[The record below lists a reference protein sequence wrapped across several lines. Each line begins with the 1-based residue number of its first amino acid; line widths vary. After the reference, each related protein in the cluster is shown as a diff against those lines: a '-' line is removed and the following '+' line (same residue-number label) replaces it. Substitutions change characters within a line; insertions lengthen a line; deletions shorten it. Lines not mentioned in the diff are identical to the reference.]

1 MSNLALARLRR
12 LPYFCL
18 TFPMAT
24 LWKHPNSRFWTAQ
37 YIDADGKRVK
47 RSTKQ
52 EEKKAAQRVADSWE
66 DAASMGR
73 AGELTQAAGIRAI
86 SRTMEVAG
94 LGKLKTPTIQEAF
107 DLWYTSRQEKRSAAT
122 GARYEA
128 VKRSFC
134 DFFPPSRLKASI
146 RSLTSEEVEAWR
158 DSEIESG
165 KSGSTADYGV
175 TVIRGAVKWMI
186 HRGLILNNP
195 AAGIDPSDV
204 SSPETREAFTD
215 DEVRRIL
222 CVCDT
227 EWLGMVLFSAWHS
240 LRLGDAASLTWGNID
255 REKWTLEYIPKKTRR
270 KLVDPLVLVLGV
282 DVVRYLENI
291 PRGSGSTP
299 LFPSLHGRSSGS
311 HAGLSNEF
319 ARLMVKAGVEIPKGR
334 PKTGK
339 GRQFSKKTF
348 HSFRH
353 FSLTRMVEVDIAPE
367 TRRMM
372 GGHSLTSTAH
382 LRYLHM
388 RPDAQREALAKMAT
402 LTIEDAKTSQG

>member
-1 MSNLALARLRR
+1 
-12 LPYFCL
+12 
-18 TFPMAT
+18 
-24 LWKHPNSRFWTAQ
+24 
-37 YIDADGKRVK
+37 
-47 RSTKQ
+47 
-52 EEKKAAQRVADSWE
+52 
-66 DAASMGR
+66 
-73 AGELTQAAGIRAI
+73 
-86 SRTMEVAG
+86 MEVAG

-134 DFFPPSRLKASI
+134 DFFQPSRLKASI
-146 RSLTSEEVEAWR
+146 RSLTRKEIEAWR

-175 TVIRGAVKWMI
+175 TVIRGAMAWMV
-186 HRGLILNNP
+186 HEELILNNP

-204 SSPETREAFTD
+204 SSPETREPFTD

>member
-122 GARYEA
+122 ATRYKA
-128 VKRSFC
+128 VKKSFC
-134 DFFPPSRLKASI
+134 DFLPPKRLKASI
-146 RSLTSEEVEAWR
+146 RSLTRKEIEEWR
-158 DSEIESG
+158 DSEIQSG
-165 KSGSTADYGV
+165 KGGSSADYGV
-175 TVIRGAVKWMI
+175 NVIRGAMNWMF
-186 HRGLILNNP
+186 HDELIINNP
-195 AAGIDPSDV
+195 AMGIDPSDV
-204 SSPETREAFTD
+204 SSPETREPFTD

-222 CVCDT
+222 LVCDA

-255 REKWTLEYIPKKTRR
+255 TDKWTLSYIPKKTRR
-270 KLVDPLVLVLGV
+270 KLVDPLVLVLAYE
-282 DVVRYLENI
+282 VVQYLQNI
-291 PRGSGSTP
+291 PQGTGSHP
-299 LFPSLHGRSSGS
+299 LFPSLHGRASGS

-319 ARLMVKAGVEIPKGR
+319 ARLLVKAGVEVPKGR

-372 GGHSLTSTAH
+372 GGHSLNSVAH
-382 LRYLHM
+382 LKYLHM
-388 RPDAQREALAKMAT
+388 RPEAQREALAKMKT
-402 LTIEDAKTSQG
+402 LTNGNES

>member
-1 MSNLALARLRR
+1 
-12 LPYFCL
+12 
-18 TFPMAT
+18 MAT

-52 EEKKAAQRVADSWE
+52 EGRKTAQGVADAWE

-94 LGKLKTPTIQEAF
+94 LGKLKTPTIQEAL
-107 DLWYTSRQEKRSAAT
+107 DLWYASRKDKRSDAT
-122 GARYEA
+122 ATRYKA
-128 VKRSFC
+128 VKKSFC
-134 DFFPPSRLKASI
+134 DFFPTKRLNASI
-146 RSLTSEEVEAWR
+146 RSLTRKEIEEWR
-158 DSEIESG
+158 DSEIQSG
-165 KSGSTADYGV
+165 KAGSSADFGV
-175 TVIRGAVKWMI
+175 TVIRGAMNWML
-186 HRGLILNNP
+186 HEELIINNP
-195 AAGIDPSDV
+195 AMGIDPSDV
-204 SSPETREAFTD
+204 SSPETREPFTD
-215 DEVRRIL
+215 DEVRLIL
-222 CVCDT
+222 LACET

-255 REKWTLEYIPKKTRR
+255 TERWTLSYIPKKTRR
-270 KLVDPLVLVLGV
+270 KLVDPLVLVLAF
-282 DVVRYLENI
+282 DVVRYLESI
-291 PRGSGSTP
+291 PRGTENQP

-319 ARLMVKAGVEIPKGR
+319 ARLLVKAGVVVAKGR

-353 FSLTRMVEVDIAPE
+353 FSLTRMVEVDITPE

-382 LRYLHM
+382 LKYLHM
-388 RPDAQREALAKMAT
+388 RPEAQRDALAKMKT
-402 LTIEDAKTSQG
+402 LTSGNES

>member
-1 MSNLALARLRR
+1 
-12 LPYFCL
+12 
-18 TFPMAT
+18 MAT

-47 RSTKQ
+47 KTTKQ
-52 EEKKAAQRVADSWE
+52 EEKKAAQRVADAWE

-94 LGKLKTPTIQEAF
+94 LGKLKTPSIQEAF
-107 DLWYTSRQEKRSAAT
+107 DLWYSSRTEKRSAAT
-122 GARYEA
+122 ATRYKA
-128 VKRSFC
+128 IKKSFC
-134 DFFPPSRLKASI
+134 DFLPSKRLSASI
-146 RSLTSEEVEAWR
+146 RSLTRKEIEQWR

-165 KSGSTADYGV
+165 KAGSSADFGV
-175 TVIRGAVKWMI
+175 TVIRGALNWMQNEE
-186 HRGLILNNP
+186 LILNNP
-195 AAGIDPSDV
+195 AGGIDPSDV
-204 SSPETREAFTD
+204 SSPETREPFSD
-215 DEVRRIL
+215 DEVKRIL
-222 CVCDT
+222 LVCDT

-240 LRLGDAASLTWGNID
+240 LRLGDAASLTWANID
-255 REKWTLEYIPKKTRR
+255 TEKWTLSYIPKKTRR

-282 DVVRYLENI
+282 DVVRYLENL
-291 PRGSGSTP
+291 PRGSGSQP
-299 LFPSLHGRSSGS
+299 LFPSLYGRSSGS

-319 ARLMVKAGVEIPKGR
+319 ARLLSKAGVVIPKGR

-372 GGHSLTSTAH
+372 GGHSLNSTAH
-382 LRYLHM
+382 LKYLHM
-388 RPDAQREALAKMAT
+388 RPEAQRDALAKMKT
-402 LTIEDAKTSQG
+402 LTNGDES

>member
-1 MSNLALARLRR
+1 
-12 LPYFCL
+12 
-18 TFPMAT
+18 MAT

-52 EEKKAAQRVADSWE
+52 EGRKTAQGVADAWE
-66 DAASMGR
+66 DAAVMGR
-73 AGELTQAAGIRAI
+73 AGELTQAAGIKAI
-86 SRTMEVAG
+86 ARTMEAAG
-94 LGKLKTPTIQEAF
+94 LGKLKTPTIREAL
-107 DLWYTSRQEKRSAAT
+107 DLWYASRKEKRSAAT
-122 GARYEA
+122 ATRYKA
-128 VKRSFC
+128 VRKSFC
-134 DFFPPSRLKASI
+134 DFSPPKRLNASI
-146 RSLTSEEVEAWR
+146 RSLTRKEIEKWR
-158 DSEIESG
+158 DSEIQSG
-165 KSGSTADYGV
+165 KAGSSADFGV
-175 TVIRGAVKWMI
+175 TVIRGAMNWML
-186 HRGLILNNP
+186 HEELIINNP
-195 AAGIDPSDV
+195 AMGIDPSDV
-204 SSPETREAFTD
+204 SSPETREPFTD
-215 DEVRRIL
+215 DEVRLIL
-222 CVCDT
+222 LACDT

-255 REKWTLEYIPKKTRR
+255 TERWTLSYIPKKTRR
-270 KLVDPLVLVLGV
+270 KLVDPLVLVLAF

-291 PRGSGSTP
+291 PRGTGNQP

-319 ARLMVKAGVEIPKGR
+319 ARLLVKAGVVVAKGR

-353 FSLTRMVEVDIAPE
+353 FSLTRMVEVDITPE

-382 LRYLHM
+382 LKYLHM
-388 RPDAQREALAKMAT
+388 RPEAQRDALAKMKP
-402 LTIEDAKTSQG
+402 LTSGNES

>member
-1 MSNLALARLRR
+1 
-12 LPYFCL
+12 
-18 TFPMAT
+18 MAT

-52 EEKKAAQRVADSWE
+52 EGRKTAQGVADAWE

-94 LGKLKTPTIQEAF
+94 LGKLKTPTIQEAL
-107 DLWYTSRQEKRSAAT
+107 DLWYASRKDKRSDAT
-122 GARYEA
+122 ATRYKA
-128 VKRSFC
+128 VKKSFC
-134 DFFPPSRLKASI
+134 DFFPTKRLNASI
-146 RSLTSEEVEAWR
+146 RSLTRKEIEKWR
-158 DSEIESG
+158 DSEIQSG
-165 KSGSTADYGV
+165 KAGSSADFGV
-175 TVIRGAVKWMI
+175 TVIRGAMNWML
-186 HRGLILNNP
+186 HEELIINNP
-195 AAGIDPSDV
+195 AMGIDPSDV
-204 SSPETREAFTD
+204 SSPETREPFTD
-215 DEVRRIL
+215 DEVRLIL
-222 CVCDT
+222 LACDT

-255 REKWTLEYIPKKTRR
+255 TERWTLSYIPKKTRR
-270 KLVDPLVLVLGV
+270 KLVDPLVLVLAF

-291 PRGSGSTP
+291 PRGTGNQP

-319 ARLMVKAGVEIPKGR
+319 ARLLVKAGVVVAKGR

-353 FSLTRMVEVDIAPE
+353 FSLTRMVEVDITPE

-382 LRYLHM
+382 LKYLHM
-388 RPDAQREALAKMAT
+388 RPEAQRDALAKMKP
-402 LTIEDAKTSQG
+402 LTSGNES

>member
-1 MSNLALARLRR
+1 
-12 LPYFCL
+12 
-18 TFPMAT
+18 MAT

-52 EEKKAAQRVADSWE
+52 EGRKTAQGVADAWE
-66 DAASMGR
+66 NAAVMGR
-73 AGELTQAAGIRAI
+73 AGELTQAAGIKAI
-86 SRTMEVAG
+86 ARTMEAAG
-94 LGKLKTPTIQEAF
+94 LGKLKTPTIQEAL

-122 GARYEA
+122 ATRYKA
-128 VKRSFC
+128 VRKSFC
-134 DFFPPSRLKASI
+134 DFFPPKRLNASI
-146 RSLTSEEVEAWR
+146 RSLTRKEIEEWR
-158 DSEIESG
+158 DSEIQSG
-165 KSGSTADYGV
+165 KAGSSADFGV
-175 TVIRGAVKWMI
+175 TVIRGAMNWMLNEE
-186 HRGLILNNP
+186 LIISNP
-195 AAGIDPSDV
+195 AMGIDPSDV
-204 SSPETREAFTD
+204 SSPETREPFTD

-222 CVCDT
+222 LVCDA
-227 EWLGMVLFSAWHS
+227 EWLGMALFSAWHS
-240 LRLGDAASLTWGNID
+240 LRLGDAASLTWVNID
-255 REKWTLEYIPKKTRR
+255 TERWTLSYIPKKTRR
-270 KLVDPLVLVLGV
+270 KLIDPLVLVLAF

-291 PRGSGSTP
+291 PRGSGTQP

-319 ARLMVKAGVEIPKGR
+319 ARLLVKAGVVVAKGR
-334 PKTGK
+334 PKSGK

-382 LRYLHM
+382 LKYLHM
-388 RPDAQREALAKMAT
+388 RPDAQRDALAKMKT
-402 LTIEDAKTSQG
+402 LTNGDES

>member
-1 MSNLALARLRR
+1 
-12 LPYFCL
+12 
-18 TFPMAT
+18 MAT

-52 EEKKAAQRVADSWE
+52 EGRKTAQGVADAWE

-94 LGKLKTPTIQEAF
+94 LGKLKTPTIQEAL
-107 DLWYTSRQEKRSAAT
+107 DLWYASRKDKRSDAT
-122 GARYEA
+122 ATRYKA
-128 VKRSFC
+128 VKKSFC
-134 DFFPPSRLKASI
+134 DFFPTKRLNASI
-146 RSLTSEEVEAWR
+146 RSLTRKEIEEWR
-158 DSEIESG
+158 DSEIQSG
-165 KSGSTADYGV
+165 KAGSSADFGV
-175 TVIRGAVKWMI
+175 TVIRGAMNWMLHEELMI
-186 HRGLILNNP
+186 NNP
-195 AAGIDPSDV
+195 AMGIDPSDV
-204 SSPETREAFTD
+204 SSPETREPFTD
-215 DEVRRIL
+215 DEVRCIL
-222 CVCDT
+222 LACDT

-255 REKWTLEYIPKKTRR
+255 TERWTLSYIPKKTRR
-270 KLVDPLVLVLGV
+270 KLVDPLVLVLAF

-291 PRGSGSTP
+291 PRGTGDQP

-319 ARLMVKAGVEIPKGR
+319 ARLLVKAGVVVAKGR

-372 GGHSLTSTAH
+372 GGHSLTSTTH
-382 LRYLHM
+382 LKYLHM
-388 RPDAQREALAKMAT
+388 RPEAQRDALAKMKT
-402 LTIEDAKTSQG
+402 LTNGDAA